1 MKVLGSSSSGNG
13 YVLTNGTE
21 ALILEAGVRG
31 AEVKRAL
38 GFDVSGVAGCLIT
51 HEHGD
56 HAGYVN
62 DMLDMAIPVYA
73 SQGTIDNVTISG
85 NRRPTPC
92 RAGEILKLGRFTV
105 LPFPTRHD
113 CAEPL
118 GYYIQ
123 HPETGN
129 VLFATDTYYLP
140 CKFAGLNNILIE
152 CNYSDELLNHSIE
165 EGRLPSVVRMVRKRT
180 VQSHMSYRHCLD
192 TLLANDLRA
201 VNNIVL
207 IHLSAGNSDAEAFR
221 KGIAAASGK
230 RVHIADTGME
240 IEFNRTPF

>member
-1 MKVLGSSSSGNG
+1 MKLKVLGSSSSGNG
-13 YVLTNGTE
+13 YVLSNGTE
-21 ALILEAGVRG
+21 ALLIEAGVRG

-62 DMLDMAIPVYA
+62 DMLDMARPVYA
-73 SQGTIDNVTISG
+73 SQGTIDNMKIAGT
-85 NRRPTPC
+85 RRPRPC
-92 RAGEILKLGRFTV
+92 TAGEILELGKFTV
-105 LPFPTRHD
+105 LPFPTKHD

-118 GYYIQ
+118 GYYI
-123 HPETGN
+123 HHKEMGN

-140 CKFAGLNNILIE
+140 CKFAELNNILIE

-165 EGRLPSVVRMVRKRT
+165 EGRLPSVVRKRT

-207 IHLSAGNSDAEAFR
+207 IHLSDGNSDAEAFR
-221 KGIAAASGK
+221 KGIAAATGK

-240 IEFNRTPF
+240 IEFNKTPF